1 MSSTYIVVGAWECL
15 YLAVPQYLMYSRSAS
30 AMKSN
35 SVWGENRVFNDHHFV
50 HCIIDP
56 SFYNFNGYAHTFIG

>member
-1 MSSTYIVVGAWECL
+1 
-15 YLAVPQYLMYSRSAS
+15 
-30 AMKSN
+30 MKSN

-56 SFYNFNGYAHTFIG
+56 SFYNFNGYAHTFIGWHQKKPSLQSEFSC